1 MKVRSVKTNYF
12 LNLVRAAS
20 YALITIITMPYV
32 NRILGPASIGK
43 VEYVNTIINY
53 FILFSALGIPLYG
66 IREIAKVRTEKV
78 NRDKLT
84 VELLLILTITS
95 LLSYLVLFGIIYQL
109 NFFESYRELILLMS
123 IMIVLSNLGAEWYFQ
138 GMEDQVYITIRYVL
152 VRIIAVV
159 LLFLMVRE
167 PGDELYYAITIVITV
182 CGSNVFNVFFLLK
195 EIDFKK
201 ITLKSINL
209 KKHLKPIFTI
219 FLAAVSINIYLQLDN
234 FMISSI
240 SGDKFLGYYAVSN
253 KLIRFVITFIT
264 IIGVVLLPRLSNLY
278 GSDMVQYNYYLKKS
292 FNLIVLVA
300 IPSTVL
306 FFVYP
311 SSIIELFASADFE
324 PSVLTMRILSPLCII
339 VGIAYFLGYLL
350 LYTQNSERIYT
361 KAVLISALF
370 SVGVNFFAIS
380 RFQQNG
386 AAVVAVLSELLAI
399 IIMLYFV
406 KQQISELKL
415 YDRNFLKIVF
425 AGIVTFLLTFFSYK
439 YMSSFNHFIMI
450 GVLFLP
456 FLIFYMLLFLFKEN
470 VLMEIVTFTV
480 QKVRDKGGSN
490 SDK

>member
-278 GSDMVQYNYYLKKS
+278 GSDTVQYNYYLKKS
-292 FNLIVLVA
+292 FNFIVLVA
-300 IPSTVL
+300 IPSTIL

-311 SSIIELFASADFE
+311 SSIIELFASTDFE

-361 KAVLISALF
+361 KAVLVSALF

-470 VLMEIVTFTV
+470 VLTEIVTFTV
-480 QKVRDKGGSN
+480 QKVRNKGGSN
-490 SDK
+490 SEK